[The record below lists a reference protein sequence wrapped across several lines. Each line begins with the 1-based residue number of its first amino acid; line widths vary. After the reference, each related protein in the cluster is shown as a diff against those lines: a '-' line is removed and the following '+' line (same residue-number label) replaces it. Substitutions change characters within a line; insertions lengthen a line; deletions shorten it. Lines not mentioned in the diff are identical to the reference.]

1 MWSPMWCE
9 TCAVSRDYP
18 MPVFALV
25 DCNNFYASCEKLFRP
40 DLKDTPVVVL
50 SNNDGCV
57 VARSRE
63 AKLLG
68 IKMGVPVFQIK
79 SEMLRHGILAFS
91 SNYALYTDL
100 SSRVMRTL
108 EEMAPRVEVYSIDEA
123 FLDLT
128 GIESA
133 LSLVE
138 FGQQVRER
146 IGHWIGITV
155 CVGIAPT
162 KTLAKL
168 ANHAAKKYPATQGVV
183 DLTNPDRQR
192 RLLALVPVDDVWGV
206 GKRLSK
212 RLNALGITT
221 ALDLANA
228 SPRAIRDQFSVV
240 LERTVRELNGES
252 CIELEEIP
260 PTKKQIVCSRSF
272 GVKVTQFELLR
283 EAVCEYATRATEKL
297 RKEQQQ
303 AKVLTVFIRT
313 SPFKDNEPQYSNS
326 ASGELL
332 IPSCDTRDF
341 IELANHLLKRIWKDG
356 FRYAKA
362 GVMLSDFY
370 DPGMFQPG
378 LFDDV
383 SIRSNS
389 QQLMSV
395 LDTINQSGAGKVF
408 FAGQG
413 TKKDWSM
420 KREHLSPAYTTRW
433 DQLPR
438 VW

>member
-1 MWSPMWCE
+1 MWCE
-9 TCAVSRDYP
+9 TCAVSRDDP

-79 SEMLRHGILAFS
+79 AEMQRHGILAFS
-91 SNYALYTDL
+91 SNYALYADL

-192 RLLALVPVDDVWGV
+192 RLLTLVPVDDVWGV
-206 GKRLSK
+206 GRRLSK

-272 GVKVTQFELLR
+272 GVKVTHFELLR

-383 SIRSNS
+383 STRSNS

-438 VW
+438 VK

>member
-9 TCAVSRDYP
+9 TCAASRDYP

-79 SEMLRHGILAFS
+79 AEMQRHGILAFS
-91 SNYALYTDL
+91 SNYALYADL

-206 GKRLSK
+206 GRRLSK

-272 GVKVTQFELLR
+272 GVKVTHFELLR

-303 AKVLTVFIRT
+303 AKVMTVFIRT

-383 SIRSNS
+383 STRSNS

-438 VW
+438 VK

>member
-79 SEMLRHGILAFS
+79 AEMQRHGILAFS
-91 SNYALYTDL
+91 SNYALYADL

-128 GIESA
+128 GIESV

-206 GKRLSK
+206 GRRLSK

-228 SPRAIRDQFSVV
+228 SPRAIREQFSVV

-283 EAVCEYATRATEKL
+283 EAVCEYASRATEKL

-383 SIRSNS
+383 STRSNS

-420 KREHLSPAYTTRW
+420 KRELLSPAYTTRW
-433 DQLPR
+433 DQLPG
-438 VW
+438 VK

>member
-1 MWSPMWCE
+1 VWSPMWCE
-9 TCAVSRDYP
+9 TCAASRDYP

-79 SEMLRHGILAFS
+79 AEMQRHGILAFS
-91 SNYALYTDL
+91 SNYALYADL

-133 LSLVE
+133 ISLVE

-206 GKRLSK
+206 GRRLSK

-383 SIRSNS
+383 STRSNS

-408 FAGQG
+408 FGGQG

-438 VW
+438 VK

>member
-9 TCAVSRDYP
+9 TCALSRDYP

-79 SEMLRHGILAFS
+79 AEMQRHGILAFS
-91 SNYALYTDL
+91 SNYALYADL

-133 LSLVE
+133 ISLVE

-183 DLTNPDRQR
+183 DLTNPERQR

-206 GKRLSK
+206 GRRLSK

-272 GVKVTQFELLR
+272 GAKVTQFELLR

-303 AKVLTVFIRT
+303 AKVMTVFIRT

-341 IELANHLLKRIWKDG
+341 IELSSHLLKRIWKDG

-378 LFDDV
+378 LFDEV
-383 SIRSNS
+383 STRSNS

-438 VW
+438 VK

>member
-1 MWSPMWCE
+1 
-9 TCAVSRDYP
+9 

-79 SEMLRHGILAFS
+79 AEMQRHGILAFS
-91 SNYALYTDL
+91 SNYALYSDL

-133 LSLVE
+133 ITLVE

-183 DLTNPDRQR
+183 DLTNPDRKR
-192 RLLALVPVDDVWGV
+192 RLLDLVPVDDVWGV

-332 IPSCDTRDF
+332 IPSCDTRDI

-378 LFDDV
+378 LFDDI
-383 SIRSNS
+383 STRSNS

-438 VW
+438 VK

>member
-9 TCAVSRDYP
+9 TCAASRDDP

-79 SEMLRHGILAFS
+79 AEMQRHGILAFS
-91 SNYALYTDL
+91 SNYALYADL

-133 LSLVE
+133 ISLVE

-192 RLLALVPVDDVWGV
+192 RLLTLVPVDDVWGV

-252 CIELEEIP
+252 CIELEDIP

-272 GVKVTQFELLR
+272 GAKVTQFELLR

-341 IELANHLLKRIWKDG
+341 IELARHLLKRIWKDG

-383 SIRSNS
+383 STRSNS

-413 TKKDWSM
+413 LKKDWSM

-438 VW
+438 VR

>member
-9 TCAVSRDYP
+9 TCAASRDYP

-79 SEMLRHGILAFS
+79 AEMQRHGILAFS
-91 SNYALYTDL
+91 SNYALYADL

-206 GKRLSK
+206 GRRLSK
-212 RLNALGITT
+212 RLNDLGITT

-228 SPRAIRDQFSVV
+228 SPRAIREQFSVV

-383 SIRSNS
+383 STRSNS

-420 KREHLSPAYTTRW
+420 KREYLSPAYTTRW

-438 VW
+438 VK

>member
-63 AKLLG
+63 AKSLG

-79 SEMLRHGILAFS
+79 SEMQRHGILAFS
-91 SNYALYTDL
+91 SNYALYADL

-133 LSLVE
+133 ISLVE

-192 RLLALVPVDDVWGV
+192 RLLALVPVDDIWGV
-206 GKRLSK
+206 GRRLSK

-228 SPRAIRDQFSVV
+228 SPRAISDQFSVV

-341 IELANHLLKRIWKDG
+341 IELASHLLKRIWKDG

-383 SIRSNS
+383 STRSNS

-438 VW
+438 VK

>member
-9 TCAVSRDYP
+9 TCAASRDYP

-79 SEMLRHGILAFS
+79 TEMQRHGILAFS
-91 SNYALYTDL
+91 SNYALYADL

-133 LSLVE
+133 ISLVE

-206 GKRLSK
+206 GRRLSK

-260 PTKKQIVCSRSF
+260 PIKKQIVCSRSF
-272 GVKVTQFELLR
+272 GVKVTHFELLR
-283 EAVCEYATRATEKL
+283 EAICEYATRATEKL

-383 SIRSNS
+383 STRSNS

-438 VW
+438 VK

>member
-9 TCAVSRDYP
+9 TCAVSRDCP

-79 SEMLRHGILAFS
+79 AEMQRHGILAFS
-91 SNYALYTDL
+91 SNYALYADL

-128 GIESA
+128 GIESV

-303 AKVLTVFIRT
+303 AKVMTVFIRT

-383 SIRSNS
+383 STRSNS

-438 VW
+438 VK

>member
-1 MWSPMWCE
+1 MWCE
-9 TCAVSRDYP
+9 TCAASRDYP

-79 SEMLRHGILAFS
+79 AEMQRHGILAFS
-91 SNYALYTDL
+91 SNYALYADL

-133 LSLVE
+133 ISLVE

-146 IGHWIGITV
+146 IGQWIGITV

-206 GKRLSK
+206 GRRLSK

-272 GVKVTQFELLR
+272 GAKVTQFELLR

-303 AKVLTVFIRT
+303 AKVMTVFIRT

-383 SIRSNS
+383 STRSNS

-438 VW
+438 VK

>member
-1 MWSPMWCE
+1 
-9 TCAVSRDYP
+9 

-79 SEMLRHGILAFS
+79 AEMQRHGILAFS
-91 SNYALYTDL
+91 SNYALYADL

-133 LSLVE
+133 ISLVE

-168 ANHAAKKYPATQGVV
+168 ANHAAKKYPATQGGV

-206 GKRLSK
+206 GRRLSK

-252 CIELEEIP
+252 CIELEDIP

-383 SIRSNS
+383 STRSNS

-438 VW
+438 VK

>member
-1 MWSPMWCE
+1 MWCE
-9 TCAVSRDYP
+9 TCAAGRDYP

-40 DLKDTPVVVL
+40 DLKDTPLVVL

-79 SEMLRHGILAFS
+79 SEMQRHGILAFS
-91 SNYALYTDL
+91 SNYALYADL

-133 LSLVE
+133 ISLVE

-206 GKRLSK
+206 GRRLSK

-272 GVKVTQFELLR
+272 GAKVTQFELLR

-303 AKVLTVFIRT
+303 AKVMTVFIRT

-383 SIRSNS
+383 STRSNS

-413 TKKDWSM
+413 TKQDWSM

-438 VW
+438 VK

>member
-1 MWSPMWCE
+1 MWCE

-40 DLKDTPVVVL
+40 DLKDTPIVVL

-63 AKLLG
+63 AKSLG

-79 SEMLRHGILAFS
+79 SEMQRHGILAFS
-91 SNYALYTDL
+91 SNYALYADL

-133 LSLVE
+133 ISLVE

-146 IGHWIGITV
+146 VGHWIGITV

-206 GKRLSK
+206 GRRLSK

-378 LFDDV
+378 LFDDI
-383 SIRSNS
+383 STRSNS

-438 VW
+438 VK

>member
-1 MWSPMWCE
+1 MWCE
-9 TCAVSRDYP
+9 TCAASRDYP

-57 VARSRE
+57 IARSRE

-79 SEMLRHGILAFS
+79 AEMQRHGILAFS
-91 SNYALYTDL
+91 SNYALYADL

-133 LSLVE
+133 ISLVE

-146 IGHWIGITV
+146 IGNWIGITV

-206 GKRLSK
+206 GRRLSK

-272 GVKVTQFELLR
+272 GAKVTQFELLR

-303 AKVLTVFIRT
+303 AKVMTVFIRT

-332 IPSCDTRDF
+332 TPSCDTRDF

-383 SIRSNS
+383 STRSNS

-420 KREHLSPAYTTRW
+420 KREHLSPAYTIRW

-438 VW
+438 VK

>member
-1 MWSPMWCE
+1 MWSPIWCE
-9 TCAVSRDYP
+9 TCAASRDYP

-68 IKMGVPVFQIK
+68 IKMGVPIFQIK
-79 SEMLRHGILAFS
+79 AEMQRHGILAFS
-91 SNYALYTDL
+91 SNYALYADL

-133 LSLVE
+133 ISLVE

-206 GKRLSK
+206 GRRLSK

-260 PTKKQIVCSRSF
+260 PTKKHIVCSRSF
-272 GVKVTQFELLR
+272 GAKVTQFELLR

-303 AKVLTVFIRT
+303 AKVMTVFIRT

-341 IELANHLLKRIWKDG
+341 IELASHLLKRIWKDG

-383 SIRSNS
+383 STRSNS

-395 LDTINQSGAGKVF
+395 LDSINQSGAGKVF

-438 VW
+438 VK

>member
-40 DLKDTPVVVL
+40 DLKDTPIVVL

-79 SEMLRHGILAFS
+79 AEMQRHGILAFS
-91 SNYALYTDL
+91 SNYALYADL

-123 FLDLT
+123 FMDLT

-133 LSLVE
+133 ISLVE

-183 DLTNPDRQR
+183 DLTNPERQR

-206 GKRLSK
+206 GRRLSK

-272 GVKVTQFELLR
+272 GVKVTHFELLR

-341 IELANHLLKRIWKDG
+341 IELASHLLKRIWKDG

-383 SIRSNS
+383 STRSNS

-438 VW
+438 VK

>member
-1 MWSPMWCE
+1 MWSSVWCE

-63 AKLLG
+63 AKSLG

-79 SEMLRHGILAFS
+79 AEMQRHGILAFS
-91 SNYALYTDL
+91 SNYALYADL

-108 EEMAPRVEVYSIDEA
+108 EEMAARVEVYSIDEA

-133 LSLVE
+133 ISLVE

-206 GKRLSK
+206 GRRLST

-228 SPRAIRDQFSVV
+228 SPRAIREQFSVV
-240 LERTVRELNGES
+240 LERSVRELNGES

-303 AKVLTVFIRT
+303 AKVMTVFIRT

-341 IELANHLLKRIWKDG
+341 IELASHLIKRIWKDG

-383 SIRSNS
+383 STRSNS

-395 LDTINQSGAGKVF
+395 LDSINQSGAGKVF

-420 KREHLSPAYTTRW
+420 KREYLSPAYTTRW

-438 VW
+438 VK

>member
-1 MWSPMWCE
+1 MWCE

-79 SEMLRHGILAFS
+79 AEMQRHGILAFS
-91 SNYALYTDL
+91 SNYALYADL

-133 LSLVE
+133 ISLVE

-206 GKRLSK
+206 GRRLSK

-252 CIELEEIP
+252 CLELEEIP

-272 GVKVTQFELLR
+272 GAKVTQFELLR

-303 AKVLTVFIRT
+303 AKVMTVFIRT

-383 SIRSNS
+383 STRSNS

-438 VW
+438 VK

>member
-1 MWSPMWCE
+1 VWSPMWCE
-9 TCAVSRDYP
+9 TCAASRDYP

-79 SEMLRHGILAFS
+79 AEMQRHGILAFS
-91 SNYALYTDL
+91 SNYALYADL

-133 LSLVE
+133 ISLVE

-206 GKRLSK
+206 GRRISK

-341 IELANHLLKRIWKDG
+341 IELASHLLKRIWKDG

-370 DPGMFQPG
+370 DPGMFQLG

-383 SIRSNS
+383 STRSNS

-395 LDTINQSGAGKVF
+395 LDTINQSGAGTVF

-438 VW
+438 VK

>member
-9 TCAVSRDYP
+9 TCAASRDDP

-79 SEMLRHGILAFS
+79 SEMQRHGILAFS
-91 SNYALYTDL
+91 SNYALYADL

-283 EAVCEYATRATEKL
+283 EAICEYATRATEKL

-383 SIRSNS
+383 STRSNS

-438 VW
+438 VK

>member
-63 AKLLG
+63 AKSLG

-79 SEMLRHGILAFS
+79 AEMQRHGILAFS
-91 SNYALYTDL
+91 SNYALYADL

-128 GIESA
+128 GIESV

-206 GKRLSK
+206 GRRLSK

-272 GVKVTQFELLR
+272 GVKVTHFELLR
-283 EAVCEYATRATEKL
+283 EAICEYATRATEKL

-303 AKVLTVFIRT
+303 AKVMTVFIRT

-383 SIRSNS
+383 STRSNS

-438 VW
+438 VK

>member
-9 TCAVSRDYP
+9 TCAASRDDP

-63 AKLLG
+63 AKSLG
-68 IKMGVPVFQIK
+68 IKMGVPAFQIK
-79 SEMLRHGILAFS
+79 AEMQRHGILAFS
-91 SNYALYTDL
+91 SNYALYADL
-100 SSRVMRTL
+100 SSRVMSTL

-133 LSLVE
+133 VSLVE

-206 GKRLSK
+206 GRRLST

-252 CIELEEIP
+252 CIELEEIT

-272 GVKVTQFELLR
+272 GAKVTQFELLR

-383 SIRSNS
+383 STRSNS

-438 VW
+438 VK

>member
-63 AKLLG
+63 AKSLG
-68 IKMGVPVFQIK
+68 IKMGVPIFQIK
-79 SEMLRHGILAFS
+79 SEMQRHGILAFS
-91 SNYALYTDL
+91 SNYALYADL

-133 LSLVE
+133 ISLVE

-206 GKRLSK
+206 GRRLSK

-252 CIELEEIP
+252 CIELEDIP

-272 GVKVTQFELLR
+272 GIKVTQFELLR

-297 RKEQQQ
+297 RKEQRQ
-303 AKVLTVFIRT
+303 AKVMTVFIRT

-383 SIRSNS
+383 STRSNS

-438 VW
+438 VK

>member
-63 AKLLG
+63 AKSLG

-79 SEMLRHGILAFS
+79 AEMQRHGILAFS
-91 SNYALYTDL
+91 SNYALYADL

-133 LSLVE
+133 ISLVE

-206 GKRLSK
+206 GRRLSK

-260 PTKKQIVCSRSF
+260 PIKKQIVCSRSF
-272 GVKVTQFELLR
+272 GVKVTHFELLR

-303 AKVLTVFIRT
+303 AKVMTVFIRT

-383 SIRSNS
+383 STRSNS

-438 VW
+438 VK

>member
-1 MWSPMWCE
+1 MRCE

-63 AKLLG
+63 AKSLG

-79 SEMLRHGILAFS
+79 AEMQRHGILAFS
-91 SNYALYTDL
+91 SNYALYADL

-108 EEMAPRVEVYSIDEA
+108 EEMAPRIEVYSIDEA

-133 LSLVE
+133 ISLVE

-206 GKRLSK
+206 GRRLSK

-228 SPRAIRDQFSVV
+228 SPRAIRGQFSVV

-252 CIELEEIP
+252 CIELEEIS

-272 GVKVTQFELLR
+272 GVKVTHFELLR
-283 EAVCEYATRATEKL
+283 EAVCEYATRASEKL

-303 AKVLTVFIRT
+303 AKVMTVFIRT
-313 SPFKDNEPQYSNS
+313 SPLKDNEPQYSNS

-378 LFDDV
+378 LFDEV
-383 SIRSNS
+383 STHSNS

-438 VW
+438 VK

>member
-1 MWSPMWCE
+1 MWCE
-9 TCAVSRDYP
+9 TCAASRDYP

-79 SEMLRHGILAFS
+79 AEMQRHGILAFS
-91 SNYALYTDL
+91 SNYALYADL

-133 LSLVE
+133 ISLVE

-206 GKRLSK
+206 GRRLSK

-240 LERTVRELNGES
+240 LERTVRELNGDS

-272 GVKVTQFELLR
+272 GVKVTHFELLR

-303 AKVLTVFIRT
+303 AKVMTVFIRT

-378 LFDDV
+378 LFDEV
-383 SIRSNS
+383 STRSNS

-438 VW
+438 VK

>member
-1 MWSPMWCE
+1 MWCE
-9 TCAVSRDYP
+9 TCAAGRDYP

-79 SEMLRHGILAFS
+79 SEMQRHGILAFS
-91 SNYALYTDL
+91 SNYALYADL

-133 LSLVE
+133 ISLVE

-206 GKRLSK
+206 GRRLSK

-272 GVKVTQFELLR
+272 GAKVTQFELLR

-303 AKVLTVFIRT
+303 AKVMTVFIRT

-383 SIRSNS
+383 STRSNS

-433 DQLPR
+433 EQLPR
-438 VW
+438 VK

>member
-1 MWSPMWCE
+1 VWSPMWCE

-79 SEMLRHGILAFS
+79 AEMQRHGILAFS
-91 SNYALYTDL
+91 SNYALYADL

-128 GIESA
+128 GIESVI
-133 LSLVE
+133 SLVE

-206 GKRLSK
+206 GRRLSK

-272 GVKVTQFELLR
+272 GEKVTHFELLR

-303 AKVLTVFIRT
+303 AKVMTVFIRT

-438 VW
+438 VK

>member
-79 SEMLRHGILAFS
+79 AEMQRHGILAFS
-91 SNYALYTDL
+91 SNYALYADL

-128 GIESA
+128 GIESVI
-133 LSLVE
+133 SLVE

-206 GKRLSK
+206 GRRLSK

-272 GVKVTQFELLR
+272 GEKVTHFELLR

-303 AKVLTVFIRT
+303 AKVMTVFIRT

-383 SIRSNS
+383 STRSNS

-438 VW
+438 VK

>member
-1 MWSPMWCE
+1 VWSPMWCE

-91 SNYALYTDL
+91 SNYALTDL

-128 GIESA
+128 GIESV

>member
-63 AKLLG
+63 AKSLG
-68 IKMGVPVFQIK
+68 IKMGVPAFQIK
-79 SEMLRHGILAFS
+79 AEIQRHGILPFS
-91 SNYALYTDL
+91 SNYALYADL

-128 GIESA
+128 GIESV

>member
-1 MWSPMWCE
+1 MWCE

-79 SEMLRHGILAFS
+79 AEMQRHGILAFS
-91 SNYALYTDL
+91 SNYALYADL

-128 GIESA
+128 GIESV

-212 RLNALGITT
+212 RLNALGIIT

-272 GVKVTQFELLR
+272 GAKVTQFELLR

-303 AKVLTVFIRT
+303 AKVMTVFIRT

-383 SIRSNS
+383 STRSNS

-438 VW
+438 VK

>member
-9 TCAVSRDYP
+9 TCAASRDYP

-79 SEMLRHGILAFS
+79 AEMQRHGILAFS
-91 SNYALYTDL
+91 SNYALYADL

-128 GIESA
+128 GIESV

-206 GKRLSK
+206 GRRLSK

-283 EAVCEYATRATEKL
+283 EAICEYATRATEKL

-326 ASGELL
+326 TSGELL

-383 SIRSNS
+383 STRSNS

-438 VW
+438 VK

>member
-9 TCAVSRDYP
+9 TCAASRDYP

-79 SEMLRHGILAFS
+79 SEMQRHGILAFS
-91 SNYALYTDL
+91 SNYALYADL

-133 LSLVE
+133 ISLVE

-146 IGHWIGITV
+146 IDHWIGITV

-260 PTKKQIVCSRSF
+260 PIKKQIVCSRSF
-272 GVKVTQFELLR
+272 GVKVTHFELLR
-283 EAVCEYATRATEKL
+283 EAICEYATRATEKL

-303 AKVLTVFIRT
+303 AKVMTVFIRT

-332 IPSCDTRDF
+332 TPSCDTRDF

-383 SIRSNS
+383 STHSNS

-438 VW
+438 VK

>member
-1 MWSPMWCE
+1 
-9 TCAVSRDYP
+9 
-18 MPVFALV
+18 
-25 DCNNFYASCEKLFRP
+25 
-40 DLKDTPVVVL
+40 
-50 SNNDGCV
+50 
-57 VARSRE
+57 
-63 AKLLG
+63 
-68 IKMGVPVFQIK
+68 
-79 SEMLRHGILAFS
+79 
-91 SNYALYTDL
+91 
-100 SSRVMRTL
+100 MRTL

-206 GKRLSK
+206 GRRLSK

-272 GVKVTQFELLR
+272 GAKVTQFELLR

-370 DPGMFQPG
+370 DPSMFQPG

-383 SIRSNS
+383 STRSNS

-438 VW
+438 VK